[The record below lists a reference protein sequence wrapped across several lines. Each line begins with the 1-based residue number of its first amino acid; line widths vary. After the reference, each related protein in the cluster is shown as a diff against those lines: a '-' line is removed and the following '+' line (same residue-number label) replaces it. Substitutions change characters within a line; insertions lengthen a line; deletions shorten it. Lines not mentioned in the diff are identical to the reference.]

1 MESLD
6 SIILNWLRS
15 NIFIV
20 SFFFIS
26 FILFIIILIDLIE
39 NIYFLKCISFSMFFS
54 IILFNS
60 FHVFFYNKNRINRF
74 FIIFKIFKMN
84 LNLEEELELT
94 DFLENKDI
102 FFIYK
107 LNLVLHYIYVFPVF
121 FTRNQNKYIKS
132 EINRYVVKFYFYA
145 FVLFLFFFI
154 LSFFKIIPLK

>member
-74 FIIFKIFKMN
+74 FLIFKIFKMN

>member
-74 FIIFKIFKMN
+74 FLIFKIFKMN

-132 EINRYVVKFYFYA
+132 EINRYV
-145 FVLFLFFFI
+145 LFLCLCIILVFFYSFI
-154 LSFFKIIPLK
+154 F